1 MGEIMSIYI
10 WTSEYVSEGHPDKI
24 ADQISDAVLDWYL
37 QRDPDA
43 KVACEVMVKDS
54 DIYVSGEIKST
65 VDKDKRTLE
74 LSLTRLIRGLIKDI
88 GYTKEESPFFN
99 SDYCRIHFNI
109 STQSSEINR
118 AVDKGDIVT
127 AGDQGIM
134 FGYATRETPTYMPI
148 AIYLAKKIIEVATDI
163 RKEGTKLGHVQK
175 LRPDMKSQVSVV
187 YEDNNAVGI
196 HSVVFSTCHS
206 EMISLEKVR
215 QLFHSDI
222 LPKVLESI
230 PKELAELFT
239 NKTVYHINPA
249 GEWNIGGPVSDCGLT
264 GRKIVVD
271 QYGADCEIGGGAFS
285 GKDPSKVD
293 RSAAYMARHIAITT
307 LHENKEANKI
317 KVQLAYAIGEE
328 FPVSYRIFD
337 PTTGK
342 EYGLGKFTSEDLTP
356 SKIIERLKLKTPIY
370 LQTANKGHFGNKD
383 LEWEKIG

>member
-1 MGEIMSIYI
+1 MSMYI

-37 QRDPDA
+37 ERDPDA

-54 DIYVSGEIKST
+54 DIYVSGEIKSI

-74 LSLTRLIRGLIKDI
+74 LSLTRLIKGLIKDI

-99 SDYCRIHFNI
+99 SDHCRIHFNI
-109 STQSSEINR
+109 STQSPEINQ
-118 AVDKGDIVT
+118 AVDKGGVVA

-163 RKEGTKLGHVQK
+163 RKKDTKLGNVQK
-175 LRPDMKSQVSVV
+175 LRPDMKSQVSVI
-187 YEDNNAVGI
+187 YDNGKAVGI

-206 EMISLEKVR
+206 EMVSLE
-215 QLFHSDI
+215 QLRKYFYSDI
-222 LPKVLESI
+222 LSVVLETI

-239 NKTVYHINPA
+239 DKTIYHINPA

-293 RSAAYMARHIAITT
+293 RSAAYMARHIALKT
-307 LHENKEANKI
+307 LHENPKANKI
-317 KVQLAYAIGEE
+317 KVQLAYVIGEE
-328 FPVSYRIFD
+328 FPVSYRIYD
-337 PTTGK
+337 PTTDI
-342 EYGLGKFTSEDLTP
+342 EYGLNKFTHADLTP
-356 SKIIERLKLKTPIY
+356 NRIIERLKLKTPIY
-370 LQTANKGHFGNKD
+370 LQTARNGHFGNNEF
-383 LEWEKIG
+383 EWEKIG

>member
-1 MGEIMSIYI
+1 MSIYI

-43 KVACEVMVKDS
+43 KVACEVMVKDN
-54 DIYVSGEIKST
+54 DIYVSGEITST

-74 LSLTRLIRGLIKDI
+74 LSLTRLIKGLIKDI

-109 STQSSEINR
+109 STQSPEINQ
-118 AVDKGDIVT
+118 AVDKAGVVT

-148 AIYLAKKIIEVATDI
+148 AIYLAKKIIEVATNI
-163 RKEGTKLGHVQK
+163 RKKGTKLGHVQK

-187 YEDNNAVGI
+187 YSDGKAVGI

-206 EMISLEKVR
+206 EMVSLE
-215 QLFHSDI
+215 QLRKYFHSDI
-222 LPKVLESI
+222 LPVVLETI

-239 NKTVYHINPA
+239 DKTIYHINPA

-293 RSAAYMARHIAITT
+293 RSAAYMARHIAIKT
-307 LHENKEANKI
+307 LHENPEANKI

-342 EYGLGKFTSEDLTP
+342 EYGLNKFTHTDLTP

-370 LQTANKGHFGNKD
+370 LQTARNGHFGNNEF
-383 LEWEKIG
+383 EWEKIG

>member
-1 MGEIMSIYI
+1 MGEIMSTYI

-24 ADQISDAVLDWYL
+24 ADQISDAILDWYL

-54 DIYVSGEIKST
+54 DVYVSGEIKST

-74 LSLTRLIRGLIKDI
+74 LSLTRLIKGLIKDI

-99 SDYCRIHFNI
+99 SEYCRIHFNI

-118 AVDKGDIVT
+118 AVDKGDVVT

-148 AIYLAKKIIEVATDI
+148 AIYLAKKLIEVATDI
-163 RKEGTKLGHVQK
+163 RKKGSKLGHVQK
-175 LRPDMKSQVSVV
+175 LRPDMKSQVSVT
-187 YEDNNAVGI
+187 YKDNKAVDI

-206 EMISLEKVR
+206 EMISLE
-215 QLFHSDI
+215 QLRKYFHSDI
-222 LPKVLESI
+222 LPTVLESI
-230 PKELAELFT
+230 PEELAELFT
-239 NKTVYHINPA
+239 DKTVYHINPA
-249 GEWNIGGPVSDCGLT
+249 GEWNVGGPVSDCGLT

-307 LHENKEANKI
+307 LHENEEANKI

-342 EYGLGKFTSEDLTP
+342 EYGLGKFTHADLTP
-356 SKIIERLKLKTPIY
+356 SRIIERLKLKTPIY
-370 LQTANKGHFGNKD
+370 LQTAKYGHFGNKD

>member
-1 MGEIMSIYI
+1 MSMYI

-54 DIYVSGEIKST
+54 DIYVSGEIKSI
-65 VDKDKRTLE
+65 VDNDKRTLE
-74 LSLTRLIRGLIKDI
+74 LSLTRLIKGLITDI

-99 SDYCRIHFNI
+99 SDHCRIHFNI
-109 STQSSEINR
+109 STQSPEINQ
-118 AVDKGDIVT
+118 AVDKGGVVA

-148 AIYLAKKIIEVATDI
+148 AIYLAKKIIEVATDL
-163 RKEGTKLGHVQK
+163 RKKGAKHGHVQK
-175 LRPDMKSQVSVV
+175 LRPDMKSQVSVI
-187 YEDNNAVGI
+187 YANGKAVGI

-206 EMISLEKVR
+206 EMVSLE
-215 QLFHSDI
+215 QLRTYFHSDI
-222 LPKVLESI
+222 LSVVLETI

-239 NKTVYHINPA
+239 DKTIYHINPA

-293 RSAAYMARHIAITT
+293 RSAAYMARHIALKT
-307 LHENKEANKI
+307 LHENPNANKI
-317 KVQLAYAIGEE
+317 KVQLAYVIGEE
-328 FPVSYRIFD
+328 FPVSYRIYD
-337 PTTGK
+337 PTTDI
-342 EYGLGKFTSEDLTP
+342 EYGLGKFSHADLTP
-356 SKIIERLKLKTPIY
+356 RRIIERLKLKTPIY
-370 LQTANKGHFGNKD
+370 LQTARNGHFGNNEF
-383 LEWEKIG
+383 EWEKIG

>member
-1 MGEIMSIYI
+1 MSVYI

-24 ADQISDAVLDWYL
+24 ADQISDAILDWYL

-54 DIYVSGEIKST
+54 DVYVSGEIKST

-74 LSLTRLIRGLIKDI
+74 LSLTRLIKGLIKDI

-99 SDYCRIHFNI
+99 SDHCRIHFNI
-109 STQSSEINR
+109 STQSLEINQ
-118 AVDKGDIVT
+118 AVDKGDVVT

-148 AIYLAKKIIEVATDI
+148 AIYLAKKLIEVATDI
-163 RKEGTKLGHVQK
+163 RKKGSKLGHVQK

-187 YEDNNAVGI
+187 YDNNKAVGI

-206 EMISLEKVR
+206 EMISLQQLR
-215 QLFHSDI
+215 QYFHSDI
-222 LPKVLESI
+222 LPTVLESI
-230 PKELAELFT
+230 PEELAELFT
-239 NKTVYHINPA
+239 DKTVYHINPA
-249 GEWNIGGPVSDCGLT
+249 GEWNVGGPVSDCGLT

-307 LHENKEANKI
+307 LHENPKANKI
-317 KVQLAYAIGEE
+317 KVQ
-328 FPVSYRIFD
+328 
-337 PTTGK
+337 
-342 EYGLGKFTSEDLTP
+342 
-356 SKIIERLKLKTPIY
+356 
-370 LQTANKGHFGNKD
+370 
-383 LEWEKIG
+383 

>member
-1 MGEIMSIYI
+1 MSIYI

-43 KVACEVMVKDS
+43 KVACEVMVKDN
-54 DIYVSGEIKST
+54 DIYVSGEITST

-74 LSLTRLIRGLIKDI
+74 LSLTRLIKGLIKDI

-109 STQSSEINR
+109 STQSPEINQ
-118 AVDKGDIVT
+118 AVDKGEVVT

-148 AIYLAKKIIEVATDI
+148 AIYLAKKIIEVATNI
-163 RKEGTKLGHVQK
+163 RKKGSKLGHVQK

-187 YEDNNAVGI
+187 YSEGKAVGI

-206 EMISLEKVR
+206 EMVSLE
-215 QLFHSDI
+215 QLRKYFHSDI
-222 LPKVLESI
+222 LPVVLETI

-239 NKTVYHINPA
+239 DKTIYHINPA

-293 RSAAYMARHIAITT
+293 RSAAYMARHIAIKT
-307 LHENKEANKI
+307 LHENPEANKI

-342 EYGLGKFTSEDLTP
+342 EYGLNKFTHTDLTP

-370 LQTANKGHFGNKD
+370 LQTARNGHFGNNEF
-383 LEWEKIG
+383 EWEKIG

>member
-1 MGEIMSIYI
+1 MSIYI

-43 KVACEVMVKDS
+43 KVACEVMVKDN
-54 DIYVSGEIKST
+54 DIYISGEITST

-74 LSLTRLIRGLIKDI
+74 LSLTRLIKGLIKDI

-109 STQSSEINR
+109 STQSPEINQ
-118 AVDKGDIVT
+118 AVDKAGVVT

-148 AIYLAKKIIEVATDI
+148 AIYLAKKIIEVATNI
-163 RKEGTKLGHVQK
+163 RKKGTKLGHVQK

-187 YEDNNAVGI
+187 YSDGKAVGI

-206 EMISLEKVR
+206 EMVSLE
-215 QLFHSDI
+215 QLRKYFHSDI
-222 LPKVLESI
+222 LPVVLETI

-239 NKTVYHINPA
+239 DKTIYHINPA

-293 RSAAYMARHIAITT
+293 RSAAYMARHIAIKT
-307 LHENKEANKI
+307 LHENPEANKI

-342 EYGLGKFTSEDLTP
+342 EYGLNKFTHTDLTP

-370 LQTANKGHFGNKD
+370 LQTARNGHFGNNEF
-383 LEWEKIG
+383 EWEKIG

>member
-1 MGEIMSIYI
+1 MSMYI

-37 QRDPDA
+37 ERDPDA

-54 DIYVSGEIKST
+54 DIYVSGEIKSI

-74 LSLTRLIRGLIKDI
+74 LSLTRLIKGLITDI

-99 SDYCRIHFNI
+99 SDHCRIHFNI
-109 STQSSEINR
+109 STQSPEINQ
-118 AVDKGDIVT
+118 AVDKGGVIT

-163 RKEGTKLGHVQK
+163 RKKDTKLGNVQK
-175 LRPDMKSQVSVV
+175 LRPDMKSQVSVI
-187 YEDNNAVGI
+187 YDNGKAVGI

-206 EMISLEKVR
+206 EMVSLE
-215 QLFHSDI
+215 QLRTYFYSDI
-222 LPKVLESI
+222 LPVVLETI

-239 NKTVYHINPA
+239 DKTIYHINPA

-293 RSAAYMARHIAITT
+293 RSAAYMARHIALKT
-307 LHENKEANKI
+307 LHENPKANKI
-317 KVQLAYAIGEE
+317 KVQLAYVIGEE
-328 FPVSYRIFD
+328 FPVSYRIYD

-342 EYGLGKFTSEDLTP
+342 EYGLNKFTHADLTP
-356 SKIIERLKLKTPIY
+356 RRIIERLKLKTPIY
-370 LQTANKGHFGNKD
+370 LQTARNGHFGNNEF
-383 LEWEKIG
+383 EWEQIG

>member
-1 MGEIMSIYI
+1 MSMYI

-54 DIYVSGEIKST
+54 DIYVSGEIKSI

-74 LSLTRLIRGLIKDI
+74 LSLTRLIKGLITDI

-99 SDYCRIHFNI
+99 SDHCRIHFNI
-109 STQSSEINR
+109 STQSSEINQ
-118 AVDKGDIVT
+118 AVDKGGVIT

-163 RKEGTKLGHVQK
+163 RKKDTKLGNVQK
-175 LRPDMKSQVSVV
+175 LRPDMKSQVSVI
-187 YEDNNAVGI
+187 YANGKAVGI

-206 EMISLEKVR
+206 EMVSLE
-215 QLFHSDI
+215 QLRTYFYSDI
-222 LPKVLESI
+222 LPVVLETI

-239 NKTVYHINPA
+239 DKTIYHINPA

-293 RSAAYMARHIAITT
+293 RSAAYMARHIALKT
-307 LHENKEANKI
+307 LHENPNANKI
-317 KVQLAYAIGEE
+317 KVQLAYVIGEE
-328 FPVSYRIFD
+328 FPVSYRIYD
-337 PTTGK
+337 PTTDI
-342 EYGLGKFTSEDLTP
+342 EYGLGKFSHADLTP
-356 SKIIERLKLKTPIY
+356 RRIIERLKLKTPIY
-370 LQTANKGHFGNKD
+370 LQTARNGHFGNNEF
-383 LEWEKIG
+383 EWEKIG

>member
-1 MGEIMSIYI
+1 MSMYI

-37 QRDPDA
+37 ERDPDA

-54 DIYVSGEIKST
+54 DIYVSGEIKSI

-74 LSLTRLIRGLIKDI
+74 LSLTRLIKGLIKDI

-99 SDYCRIHFNI
+99 SDHCRIHFNI
-109 STQSSEINR
+109 STQSPEINQ
-118 AVDKGDIVT
+118 AVDKGGVVA

-163 RKEGTKLGHVQK
+163 RKKGAKLGHVQK
-175 LRPDMKSQVSVV
+175 LRPDMKSQVSVI
-187 YEDNNAVGI
+187 YDNGKAVGI

-206 EMISLEKVR
+206 EMVSLE
-215 QLFHSDI
+215 QLRKYFYSDI
-222 LPKVLESI
+222 LSVVLETI

-239 NKTVYHINPA
+239 DKTIYHINPA

-271 QYGADCEIGGGAFS
+271 QYGADCNI
-285 GKDPSKVD
+285 
-293 RSAAYMARHIAITT
+293 
-307 LHENKEANKI
+307 
-317 KVQLAYAIGEE
+317 
-328 FPVSYRIFD
+328 
-337 PTTGK
+337 
-342 EYGLGKFTSEDLTP
+342 
-356 SKIIERLKLKTPIY
+356 
-370 LQTANKGHFGNKD
+370 
-383 LEWEKIG
+383 